1 MLTVHDASHLLEN
14 ECEHVLSA
22 TYFLLSLA
30 GDSSSGSGKETFIL
44 SGLNE
49 SDASGF
55 ENSGEETVIECS
67 DDFYFDNSSQVCK
80 PECGVWTPFTP
91 KKENVLVGLR
101 IFASSLGLISSILVL
116 VFSCAQYKRM

>member
-1 MLTVHDASHLLEN
+1 VPN
-14 ECEHVLSA
+14 IPLS
-22 TYFLLSLA
+22 SLA
-30 GDSSSGSGKETFIL
+30 ENSSGRKTLITSAL

-49 SDASGF
+49 SDVIGS
-55 ENSGEETVIECS
+55 ESSGEETVIECS

-91 KKENVLVGLR
+91 RKENVLVGLR
-101 IFASSLGLISSILVL
+101 IFASSLGLISSVLVL